1 MTRKTKLTVA
11 TLATALSIGGLTAFA
26 MGVAQTGSGAS
37 ASSLSGDS
45 AKAKVIK
52 IKKVKKVGA
61 GAAQTSAAAG
71 YGSSTFVSSGSS
83 PSVQSPGKGA
93 STVRP
98 PQQTNEDGWD
108 DDGGEEYED
117 EDEDHGEDHDD
128 D

>member
-37 ASSLSGDS
+37 VSALSGDS
-45 AKAKVIK
+45 AKAKIIK
-52 IKKVKKVGA
+52 IKKVKKVAA
-61 GAAQTSAAAG
+61 GAAQTAAVAG
-71 YGSSTFVSSGSS
+71 YGGSTLVSSGSS
-83 PSVQSPGKGA
+83 PSVQSPSKGA

-98 PQQTNEDGWD
+98 PRQSDEDGWD

-117 EDEDHGEDHDD
+117 EDHGEDHDD